1 VVVSP
6 LTTLSTSTPEISVV
20 AAVTVNPLSW
30 YVGVRSLSLTKRHTK
45 ALARAASND
54 GTINE
59 RIMVGY
65 KNNNQK
71 WSKTSKVVKNN
82 RPKQWTT
89 PSGRVDHCNNHNV
102 PAWAVTSTATL
113 LVNAMSL
120 TLATVVWQSVV
131 PKAMRSEEVKAL
143 PDKVNCVTTY
153 NPTCAGLRVSR
164 ETTVTVSLF
173 PLKA

>member
-1 VVVSP
+1 
-6 LTTLSTSTPEISVV
+6 
-20 AAVTVNPLSW
+20 
-30 YVGVRSLSLTKRHTK
+30 
-45 ALARAASND
+45 
-54 GTINE
+54 
-59 RIMVGY
+59 MVGY
-65 KNNNQK
+65 IIIKNGRKHQK

-82 RPKQWTT
+82 RSKTMDNTIGACGPLQQ
-89 PSGRVDHCNNHNV
+89 PQRVV

-131 PKAMRSEEVKAL
+131 PKATRSEEVKAL

>member
-1 VVVSP
+1 VHVLLAWTTLTVAWLSKPNPLNVNVVVSP

-71 WSKTSKVVKNN
+71 WSKTSKVVENIKSGQ
-82 RPKQWTT
+82 KQSSKTMDNT
-89 PSGRVDHCNNHNV
+89 IGAC
-102 PAWAVTSTATL
+102 
-113 LVNAMSL
+113 
-120 TLATVVWQSVV
+120 
-131 PKAMRSEEVKAL
+131 
-143 PDKVNCVTTY
+143 
-153 NPTCAGLRVSR
+153 
-164 ETTVTVSLF
+164 
-173 PLKA
+173 